1 MTIGLSC
8 YEITAIIK
16 ISVDYITSAGPFIA
30 AHDIQ
35 PPCSQA
41 REATS
46 DNHLLGWI
54 SIITKI
60 LLEYS
65 VNVAAPS
72 TLYYN
77 S

>member
-1 MTIGLSC
+1 MTDQHNKYVMTIGLSC

-35 PPCSQA
+35 PPCSHA

-46 DNHLLGWI
+46 DPLAWVDFNNH
-54 SIITKI
+54 
-60 LLEYS
+60 
-65 VNVAAPS
+65 
-72 TLYYN
+72 
-77 S
+77 